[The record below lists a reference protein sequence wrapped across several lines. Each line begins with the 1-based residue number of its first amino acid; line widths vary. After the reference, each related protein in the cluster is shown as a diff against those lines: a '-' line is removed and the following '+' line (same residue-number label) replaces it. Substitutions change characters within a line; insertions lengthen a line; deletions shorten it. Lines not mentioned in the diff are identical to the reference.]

1 MERGGVWVKPDVEDK
16 YILIFAKMKPELPGL
31 CGD

>member
-16 YILIFAKMKPELPGL
+16 YNLILAKMKPELPSL
-31 CGD
+31 